1 MRKSSL
7 LQMERDTSTVTWLAW
22 KSGLFSQ
29 FIHLTADHI
38 SGELYWEMKER
49 SALSGGLISHYP
61 EPAQACVFV
70 LPLPPQVQKG
80 SNPEIFR
87 IKKGLCVF
95 FFLSLAI
102 PGCQTGRGR
111 KGGCRVSTTISRR
124 GKDAWHSESSGWD
137 SLISP
142 RALSVLEDHCF

>member
-1 MRKSSL
+1 
-7 LQMERDTSTVTWLAW
+7 MERDTSTVTWLAR

-29 FIHLTADHI
+29 FIRLTADDI

-49 SALSGGLISHYP
+49 SALSSGLISHYP

-87 IKKGLCVF
+87 IKKGLCGF
-95 FFLSLAI
+95 FFFSFLLPSQAGRLGGEGRGDA
-102 PGCQTGRGR
+102 GCQQQ
-111 KGGCRVSTTISRR
+111 
-124 GKDAWHSESSGWD
+124 
-137 SLISP
+137 
-142 RALSVLEDHCF
+142 

>member
-95 FFLSLAI
+95 FFSFSCHPRLSDGEGKEGGMQGVNNNKQEGKRCLALREFRL
-102 PGCQTGRGR
+102 GQFDLSQ
-111 KGGCRVSTTISRR
+111 STL
-124 GKDAWHSESSGWD
+124 GA
-137 SLISP
+137 
-142 RALSVLEDHCF
+142 